1 MQRCKVTKTKNIKS
15 QMKSKKNVLKC
26 AKNVLFV
33 LYLQRLYVFRGYNL
47 LFVQFLIIITMAKG
61 NMFLSQARGKV
72 GSVVFAVVKGQ
83 QTARVHNPSPANP
96 RTNGQQAQ
104 RSLLANMTKFYKR
117 GTKNFYKFAYEDRT
131 IRESD
136 FNAFAR
142 KNTMRGVYM
151 PKELYDHAGTPA
163 LGKYIVSDGS
173 ITTNIQ
179 DYFSG
184 ENYGVIVPG
193 SAAITTVGAFS
204 SALIA
209 QSPNLTEG
217 DIFTMVLADSD
228 FGADMMTAGEAPTWT
243 IFQFYLNTADLRP
256 LAQIGLQDIAL
267 PSGVT
272 GRYIGVDIAGVDRAS
287 FGATI
292 ISRNTPTKLL
302 VSTSELKGSAV
313 ANVLYDWLRGEF
325 MKRQA
330 AISWGA
336 NPDAVLQG
344 GQISTLPE
352 VTQVIVG
359 NSASQPAYAY
369 GNAQY
374 DIMTTQGSGI
384 TLRGSNLRTTAQ
396 GAKYVVKL
404 YPADIISDA
413 LITNPIVSY
422 EFNGTGTSDSI
433 VLTKPT
439 GVTGVG
445 SQFYMLVEVDG
456 VPIWYGLGIAG

>member
-1 MQRCKVTKTKNIKS
+1 MNKVADNP
-15 QMKSKKNVLKC
+15 KKNVLKY
-26 AKNVLFV
+26 AINVQIV
-33 LYLQRLYVFRGYNL
+33 LYLHPLTQL
-47 LFVQFLIIITMAKG
+47 LTFSITTTMAKG

-72 GSVVFAVVKGQ
+72 GSVVFSVIKGQ
-83 QTARVHNPSPANP
+83 QVERVYNPSPANP

-173 ITTNIQ
+173 IATNIV

-184 ENYGVIVPG
+184 DCYGFLIPG
-193 SAAITTVGAFS
+193 SSAPTTVGELS
-204 SALIA
+204 SALLA
-209 QSPNLTEG
+209 QSPGIASG

-228 FGADMMTAGEAPTWT
+228 FGADMMSAGDEPTWT
-243 IFQFYLNTADLRP
+243 IYQFFIDPSDLRS
-256 LAQIGLQDIAL
+256 LASVGLSVLGL
-267 PSGVT
+267 PAGT
-272 GRYIGVDIAGVDRAS
+272 PGNFIGVEIAGIDRAS

-292 ISRNTPTKLL
+292 ISRNTPAGLL

-313 ANVLYDWLRGEF
+313 ANVLYDWLRGAY

-344 GQISTLPE
+344 GQIQVLPE
-352 VTQVIVG
+352 ITTVVFGGGAITTIPG
-359 NSASQPAYAY
+359 YSY
-369 GNAQY
+369 GNFVLNTGDA
-374 DIMTTQGSGI
+374 GSQI
-384 TLRGSNLRTTAQ
+384 TLSGANLRTYAQ
-396 GAKYVVKL
+396 GGRLTLKVYSARILGDGLV
-404 YPADIISDA
+404 
-413 LITNPIVSY
+413 TNPVIEVAATSGSGTATQVS
-422 EFNGTGTSDSI
+422 FD
-433 VLTKPT
+433 LTHEQLS
-439 GVTGVG
+439 GVG
-445 SQFYMLVEVDG
+445 QGYLLIEYQGIPVAYGVFVDQ
-456 VPIWYGLGIAG
+456 A

>member
-1 MQRCKVTKTKNIKS
+1 
-15 QMKSKKNVLKC
+15 
-26 AKNVLFV
+26 
-33 LYLQRLYVFRGYNL
+33 
-47 LFVQFLIIITMAKG
+47 MAKG

-72 GSVVFAVVKGQ
+72 GSVVFSVIKGQ
-83 QTARVHNPSPANP
+83 QVERVYNPSPANP

-173 ITTNIQ
+173 IATNIA

-184 ENYGVIVPG
+184 ECYGVLVPG
-193 SAAITTVGAFS
+193 TTAITTVGQLS

-209 QSPNLTEG
+209 QSPSIAVG
-217 DIFTMVLADSD
+217 DIFTMVLADSE
-228 FGADMMTAGEAPTWT
+228 FTAEMMSAGDEPTWT
-243 IFQFYLNTADLRP
+243 IYQFFIDPSDLRP
-256 LAQIGLQDIAL
+256 LANVGLADIAL
-267 PSGVT
+267 PAGST
-272 GRYIGVDIAGVDRAS
+272 GRFVGVDIAGVDRAS

-292 ISRNTPTKLL
+292 ISRNTPAGLL
-302 VSTSELKGSAV
+302 VSTSEVKGSAV
-313 ANVLYDWLRGEF
+313 ANVLYDWLRGEY

-344 GQISTLPE
+344 GLIGTLPE
-352 VTQVIVG
+352 VTGVRIGGGEELNSYVYGVG
-359 NSASQPAYAY
+359 TLDFTS
-369 GNAQY
+369 
-374 DIMTTQGSGI
+374 DERTI
-384 TLRGSNLRTTAQ
+384 TLVGTNLRSSAQ
-396 GAKYVVKL
+396 GGQYKIKFYA
-404 YPADIISDA
+404 ADILSDYLVQQPVVEVTPTA
-413 LITNPIVSY
+413 TAYSGELSLSFNPSLLPNSNKIAQ
-422 EFNGTGTSDSI
+422 T
-433 VLTKPT
+433 
-439 GVTGVG
+439 
-445 SQFYMLVEVDG
+445 YMLVECEG
-456 VPIWYGLGIAG
+456 VPVWYGLILGS

>member
-1 MQRCKVTKTKNIKS
+1 
-15 QMKSKKNVLKC
+15 
-26 AKNVLFV
+26 
-33 LYLQRLYVFRGYNL
+33 
-47 LFVQFLIIITMAKG
+47 MAKG

-83 QTARVHNPSPANP
+83 QTARVHNPKPANP

-142 KNTMRGVYM
+142 KNTQRGVYM
-151 PKELYDHAGTPA
+151 PKELYEHAGTPA

-173 ITTNIQ
+173 IATNIL

-204 SALIA
+204 AALIA
-209 QSPNLTEG
+209 QSPNLVEG
-217 DIFTMVLADSD
+217 DIFTMVLADSE
-228 FGADMMTAGEAPTWT
+228 FGAEMMTAGEAPTWT

-256 LAQIGLQDIAL
+256 LSQIGLQDIAL
-267 PSGVT
+267 PEGTT
-272 GRYIGVDIAGVDRAS
+272 GRFIGVDIAGVDRAS

-292 ISRNTPTKLL
+292 ISRNTAGGLL
-302 VSTSELKGSAV
+302 VSTSEVKGSAV
-313 ANVLYDWLRGEF
+313 ANVLYDWLRGEY

-336 NPDAVLQG
+336 NPEAVLQG
-344 GQISTLPE
+344 SLIGTLPE
-352 VTQVIVG
+352 VSTIELGSSSTQL
-359 NSASQPAYAY
+359 PAYAY
-369 GNAQY
+369 G
-374 DIMTTQGSGI
+374 QGVYSITGASGSEI
-384 TLRGSNLRTTAQ
+384 RLNGSNLRTTAQ
-396 GAKYVVKL
+396 GAVYKVKF
-404 YPADIISDA
+404 YSADIITDGLVTQPVVEYTYSGGGSSS
-413 LITNPIVSY
+413 LIT
-422 EFNGTGTSDSI
+422 
-433 VLTKPT
+433 LTKPT
-439 GVTGVG
+439 GADSVG
-445 SQFYMLVEVDG
+445 SQFYMLIEVDG
-456 VPIWYGLGIAG
+456 VPVWYGLCVAS

>member
-1 MQRCKVTKTKNIKS
+1 
-15 QMKSKKNVLKC
+15 
-26 AKNVLFV
+26 
-33 LYLQRLYVFRGYNL
+33 
-47 LFVQFLIIITMAKG
+47 MAKG

-72 GSVVFAVVKGQ
+72 GSVVFSVIKGQ
-83 QTARVHNPSPANP
+83 QVERVYNPSPANP

-173 ITTNIQ
+173 IATNIT

-184 ENYGVIVPG
+184 ENYGVLVPG
-193 SAAITTVGAFS
+193 SAAITTVGQFS
-204 SALIA
+204 TALMT
-209 QSPNLTEG
+209 QSPGIASG
-217 DIFTMVLADSD
+217 DIFTMVLADSE
-228 FGADMMTAGEAPTWT
+228 FGAEMMSAGDEPTWT
-243 IFQFYLNTADLRP
+243 IYQFFIDPSDLRP
-256 LAQIGLQDIAL
+256 LANVGLADIAL
-267 PSGVT
+267 AAGTT
-272 GRYIGVDIAGVDRAS
+272 GRFIGVDIAGVDRAS

-292 ISRNTPTKLL
+292 ISRNTPAGLL

-313 ANVLYDWLRGEF
+313 ANVLYDWLRGEY

-344 GQISTLPE
+344 GLIGTLPE
-352 VTQVIVG
+352 VTTVQIGGG
-359 NSASQPAYAY
+359 NAIPAYAY
-369 GNAQY
+369 GVGNL
-374 DIMTTQGSGI
+374 DFSGVASSVSLFG
-384 TLRGSNLRTTAQ
+384 TNLRTSAQ
-396 GAKYVVKL
+396 GGQYKL
-404 YPADIISDA
+404 KFYSADLLSDYLVDVPVIEVTPQATVTSGGISLGFDVA
-413 LITNPIVSY
+413 TNPNLVR
-422 EFNGTGTSDSI
+422 
-433 VLTKPT
+433 L
-439 GVTGVG
+439 
-445 SQFYMLVEVDG
+445 QQCYMLIEAEG
-456 VPIWYGLGIAG
+456 VPVWYGLIIGS